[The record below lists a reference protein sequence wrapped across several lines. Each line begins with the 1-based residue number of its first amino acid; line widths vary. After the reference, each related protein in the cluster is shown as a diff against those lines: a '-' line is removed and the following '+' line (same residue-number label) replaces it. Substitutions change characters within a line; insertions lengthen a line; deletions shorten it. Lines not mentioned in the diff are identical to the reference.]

1 MVLQRLLVPCLVLC
15 LWACGPRPGADHQG
29 RGVLVIAVD
38 GLRADHL
45 GVGGNERP
53 ATPVLDGL
61 ARQGVWFGNAWSTTP
76 DLEGAHAAILTGC
89 DGRLASRG
97 AGAGSET
104 ATAFARWLIPPALPS
119 LAEELL
125 RAGYDTAAF
134 ADHPSI
140 DESLGYGRGFREF
153 RALREQDA
161 AVSGE
166 GFETA
171 AAKFERWLAGRPPSK
186 DWFAY
191 VEAHDLV
198 RLWSRRREDP
208 RWSRLFPPRPE
219 LDSVPPV
226 GAFARGFFALP
237 RDRWGG
243 GPITIGEYEARYD
256 GELANLDGKIGRM
269 LERLRASGRLKDTT
283 IIVVGTHGTS
293 FGEGGLYLDAGTLSD
308 ADLHVP
314 LIVRQPLSAGGPRA
328 ALEHAH
334 IVSTIDVAPTVLE
347 LAGLPRPATMHGVS
361 LAPAVRGQ
369 VEQPLRRY
377 AFASGGLLHGRA
389 VHDDRWCR
397 EESRPGEAEQPQ
409 VRETWFGAPQ
419 PMSSNVRLHLHDRA
433 APGGG
438 GHLGPGASDAEADA
452 RLAAV
457 AQIWFARLEEVRGA
471 LHGRRGDPQE
481 ALRSLAGPARAAWAV
496 EQAR

>member
-1 MVLQRLLVPCLVLC
+1 MVRLRPFLLC
-15 LWACGPRPGADHQG
+15 LCACLCACAPRPDDEHEG
-29 RGVLVIAVD
+29 RGVLVIAID

-45 GVGGNERP
+45 GVGGNDRP

-61 ARQGVWFGNAWSTTP
+61 ARQGVWFSNARSTTP
-76 DLEGAHAAILTGC
+76 DLEGAHASILTGC
-89 DGRLASRG
+89 DGRLASRT
-97 AGAGSET
+97 AGAGPET

-134 ADHPSI
+134 ADHASI
-140 DESLGYGRGFREF
+140 DETLGYGRGFREF

-161 AVSGE
+161 AAGE
-166 GFETA
+166 GFESA
-171 AAKFERWLAGRPPSK
+171 AGKFERWLAERPASK

-198 RLWSRRREDP
+198 RLWTRRREDP
-208 RWSRLFPPRPE
+208 RWSRLFPPRAG
-219 LDSVPPV
+219 LDLVPPV
-226 GAFARGFFALP
+226 GAFARGFFALA

-256 GELANLDGKIGRM
+256 GELANLDGKIGRV

-293 FGEGGLYLDAGTLSD
+293 FGESGLFLDAGTLSD

-314 LIVRQPLSAGGPRA
+314 LIVRQPLAGGGAGIGR
-328 ALEHAH
+328 EHAH
-334 IVSTIDVAPTVLE
+334 IVSTVDVAPTVLD

-369 VEQPLRRY
+369 DLPLRRY

-389 VHDDRWCR
+389 VHDDRWCLDV
-397 EESRPGEAEQPQ
+397 SRPGEAEQPQ

-419 PMSSNVRLHLHDRA
+419 PMSSSVRVHLHDRSS
-433 APGGG
+433 PGGE
-438 GHLGPGASDAEADA
+438 GHIGPGAVDAEAEA
-452 RLAAV
+452 RLSAA
-457 AQIWFARLEEVRGA
+457 AQLWFERLEEARAVLHGLGGDPNGA
-471 LHGRRGDPQE
+471 LQ
-481 ALRSLAGPARAAWAV
+481 SLADPARAAWAA
-496 EQAR
+496 EQVR